1 MQLMFQ
7 VLGNP
12 ASIMHMVFE
21 LFSMNIEVRNYLLRD
36 KKAWPHLNL
45 PSNKFAVSSSPLLK
59 QMMETAILDERHNL

>member
-1 MQLMFQ
+1 
-7 VLGNP
+7 
-12 ASIMHMVFE
+12 MVFE